1 MQKIDNSD
9 VEINVMPNGLE
20 KYMTFISNKILI
32 FVDSMQFMDSS
43 LDLSVTNLTD
53 NDFKYLSQGFTG
65 KQLQLVKHIYGSME
79 IWMALKSFLMESY
92 LIGINFIDF

>member
-65 KQLQLVKHIYGSME
+65 KQLQSVKHIYGSME
-79 IWMALKSFLMESY
+79 I
-92 LIGINFIDF
+92 

>member
-1 MQKIDNSD
+1 
-9 VEINVMPNGLE
+9 
-20 KYMTFISNKILI
+20 
-32 FVDSMQFMDSS
+32 MDSS

-79 IWMALKSFLMESY
+79 I
-92 LIGINFIDF
+92 